1 MRKNLIG
8 TGLLVHLL
16 LYDLVG
22 GKVHLI
28 THTLRTESLM
38 LVIARVCK
46 NTLRRWSPHKVL
58 IVIQSGWINCHL
70 ANCLLSIYTLFS
82 GLDLT
87 HFFQQDHVLIF
98 DLKFSLYKIFA
109 C

>member
-22 GKVHLI
+22 RKVHLI

-38 LVIARVCK
+38 FIIARVCK
-46 NTLRRWSPHKVL
+46 NTLRGWSPHKVL
-58 IVIQSGWINCHL
+58 IV
-70 ANCLLSIYTLFS
+70 
-82 GLDLT
+82 
-87 HFFQQDHVLIF
+87 V
-98 DLKFSLYKIFA
+98 
-109 C
+109 